1 MKTPTLIFEAP
12 MKRLFLVAA
21 LALAS
26 GLSAGPA
33 PVGVVTT
40 LSGKVSLFA
49 AGGSDKA
56 GPLLLGQKLMAGDRV
71 KTGANGRLSLVL
83 VDGTQLK
90 VNYNTDITLRDKDS
104 KGKLAERGVGSIKIA
119 LGQLWAKVTKK
130 NSRLEFETPAAV
142 AAVKGTEPIFDVSEL
157 NSCIKLREG
166 SLELQ
171 ANGGSL
177 SMGELTMLCMQN
189 KGVKL
194 SPDLLE
200 KWDGKGTF
208 ENKFASSTASST
220 KVEVLFGSTDDSTAG
235 KVVLEYQPKDAA
247 GK

>member
-1 MKTPTLIFEAP
+1 
-12 MKRLFLVAA
+12 MKRLILIAA
-21 LALAS
+21 LAMAGGLA
-26 GLSAGPA
+26 AKPA

-40 LSGKVSLFA
+40 LSGKVSVFA
-49 AGGSDKA
+49 AEKADKA
-56 GPLLLGQKLMAGDRV
+56 ADLRLGQQLVAGDRV
-71 KTGANGRLSLVL
+71 KTGANGRISLVL

-104 KGKLAERGVGSIKIA
+104 KGKAAERGIASVKIA

-142 AAVKGTEPIFDVSEL
+142 AAVKGTEPIFDVSEQ

-166 SLELQ
+166 SMELL

-208 ENKFASSTASST
+208 DSRFSDSTAAST
-220 KVEVLFGSTDDSTAG
+220 KVEIEFGSADDNTAG
-235 KVVLEYQPKDAA
+235 HVVLEYGPKD
-247 GK
+247 GPSK